1 MSYRCV
7 LNVEE
12 IQDNIAQGRR
22 RYAVICTTEVAT
34 RTDLEGEQFNDSRVV
49 ASVNSNINKMEI
61 L

>member
-7 LNVEE
+7 FNVEE

-22 RYAVICTTEVAT
+22 FLIVLTTEVAT
-34 RTDLEGEQFNDSRVV
+34 HTDLEGEQFNDSRVV

-61 L
+61 P